1 MKNVLYAICAV
12 LAICVGV
19 LFYQVQSLKKIISGE
34 VVTENTSGNNN
45 ESKKPVIINGANDPL
60 PNAKIA
66 YINID
71 TLNEKYLFISDYV
84 KVLKNKRIALETQ
97 MQTMSQKFQEDY
109 EAAQQSAQAGL
120 LPPAEMENKK
130 RDLERQQRELENKQI
145 QMDKLAVEMQEKND
159 QLQRDVKSFLTDN
172 YEGKYDFIMAYTV
185 AVPTILLANPK
196 LEITYQVLE
205 ALNTAYTNRKSSK
218 K

>member
-1 MKNVLYAICAV
+1 MKNVLYAIIAV

-19 LFYQVQSLKKIISGE
+19 LFYQVNSLKNGGSTT
-34 VVTENTSGNNN
+34 TENTS
-45 ESKKPVIINGANDPL
+45 EKEKEIKKPVIINSASDPL

-84 KVLKNKRIALETQ
+84 KVLKNKRIALESQ
-97 MQTMSQKFQEDY
+97 MQVMSQKFQEEY

-145 QMDKLAVEMQEKND
+145 QMDKLGVEMQEKND
-159 QLQRDVKSFLTDN
+159 QLQRDVKNFLVEN
-172 YEGKYDFIMAYTV
+172 YEGKYDFIMAYTI

-205 ALNTAYTNRKSSK
+205 ALNTEYLKNKSSK

>member
-1 MKNVLYAICAV
+1 MKNVLYGIVAV
-12 LAICVGV
+12 LAICIGI
-19 LFYQVQSLKKIISGE
+19 LFYQVQSLKGGA
-34 VVTENTSGNNN
+34 TDTSESKDGNK
-45 ESKKPVIINGANDPL
+45 EIKKPVIINSASDPL
-60 PNAKIA
+60 PKGSIA

-97 MQTMSQKFQEDY
+97 MQAMSQKFQEDY

-145 QMDKLAVEMQEKND
+145 QMDKLAMDMQEKNE
-159 QLQRDVKSFLTDN
+159 QLQNDVKQFLLVN
-172 YEGKYDFIMAYTV
+172 YDGKYDYIMAYTA
-185 AVPTILLANPK
+185 AVPTVLLANPK
-196 LEITYQVLE
+196 LEITYQVLD
-205 ALNTAYTNRKSSK
+205 ALNKEYLNSKSTK

>member
-1 MKNVLYAICAV
+1 MKNVLYTVIAV
-12 LAICVGV
+12 LVICVAV
-19 LFYQVQSLKKIISGE
+19 LFYQVQSLKRTVVGGE
-34 VVTENTSGNNN
+34 SAENTSANK
-45 ESKKPVIINGANDPL
+45 ESKKPVIINSASDPL

-97 MQTMSQKFQEDY
+97 MQAMSQKFQADY

-130 RDLERQQRELENKQI
+130 QQLERQQRELENKQI
-145 QMDKLAVEMQEKND
+145 QMDKLAVDMQEKND
-159 QLQRDVKSFLTDN
+159 QLQRDVKTFLMEN

-205 ALNTAYTNRKSSK
+205 ALNTAYINNKSSK

>member
-1 MKNVLYAICAV
+1 MKNVLYAVTAV
-12 LAICVGV
+12 LAICVGI
-19 LFYQVQSLKKIISGE
+19 LFYQVQSLKNGGAA
-34 VVTENTSGNNN
+34 TENS
-45 ESKKPVIINGANDPL
+45 SDKKDVKKPVIINSATDPL

-97 MQTMSQKFQEDY
+97 MQAMSAKFQEDY

-145 QMDKLAVEMQEKND
+145 QMDKLALEMQEKND
-159 QLQRDVKSFLTDN
+159 QLQKDVKDFLTQN

-196 LEITYQVLE
+196 LEITYQVLD
-205 ALNTAYTNRKSSK
+205 ALNTEYLKNKSSK

>member
-1 MKNVLYAICAV
+1 MKNVLYAVIAV

-19 LFYQVQSLKKIISGE
+19 LFYQVNSLKGALGGGASS
-34 VVTENTSGNNN
+34 ENTS
-45 ESKKPVIINGANDPL
+45 EKTETKKPVIINSANDPL

-145 QMDKLAVEMQEKND
+145 QMDKLAYDMQEKND
-159 QLQRDVKSFLTDN
+159 QLQRDVKSFLMEN
-172 YEGKYDFIMAYTV
+172 YDGKYDFIMAYTTT
-185 AVPTILLANPK
+185 VPTVLLANPK

-205 ALNTAYTNRKSSK
+205 ALNTTYLNSKSSK

>member
-1 MKNVLYAICAV
+1 MKNVLYAVIAV

-19 LFYQVQSLKKIISGE
+19 LFYQVQSLKKSIGGSSDESTETKE
-34 VVTENTSGNNN
+34 V
-45 ESKKPVIINGANDPL
+45 KKPVIINSASDPL

-71 TLNEKYLFISDYV
+71 TLNEGYLFISDYV

-97 MQTMSQKFQEDY
+97 MQAMSQKFQEDY

-130 RDLERQQRELENKQI
+130 RELERQQRELENKQI
-145 QMDKLAVEMQEKND
+145 QMDKLALDMQEKNE
-159 QLQRDVKSFLTDN
+159 QLQRDVKDFLMQN
-172 YEGKYDFIMAYTV
+172 YDGKYDYILAYTT
-185 AVPTILLANPK
+185 AVPTILMTNPK

-205 ALNTAYTNRKSSK
+205 ALNNDYRNKKSK